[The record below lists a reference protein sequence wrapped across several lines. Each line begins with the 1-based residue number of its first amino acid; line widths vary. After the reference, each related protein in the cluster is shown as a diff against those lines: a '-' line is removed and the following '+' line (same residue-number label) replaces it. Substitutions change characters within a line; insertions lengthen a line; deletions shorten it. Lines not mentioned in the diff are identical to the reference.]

1 MLHREACGKHL
12 EKVGEGQ
19 SLSLETDF
27 KELERRANRLQ
38 GGERGKEA
46 TEVRG
51 RIVDRS
57 SKEVVKGRNCD
68 LEAQGLFLL
77 LFLFFVNRLRN

>member
-12 EKVGEGQ
+12 EKVSVGQ

-27 KELERRANRLQ
+27 KELERKANRLQ
-38 GGERGKEA
+38 GGERGK
-46 TEVRG
+46 VRG

-57 SKEVVKGRNCD
+57 RKEVGRKE
-68 LEAQGLFLL
+68 L
-77 LFLFFVNRLRN
+77 

>member
-12 EKVGEGQ
+12 EKVSEGQ
-19 SLSLETDF
+19 SPSLGTDF
-27 KELERRANRLQ
+27 KELERKANRLQ
-38 GGERGKEA
+38 GGERGK
-46 TEVRG
+46 VRG

-68 LEAQGLFLL
+68 LEAQGLFYFYFY
-77 LFLFFVNRLRN
+77 FL

>member
-12 EKVGEGQ
+12 EKVSEGQ

-27 KELERRANRLQ
+27 KELERKADSRVV
-38 GGERGKEA
+38 RGKEA

-57 SKEVVKGRNCD
+57 SKEVVKGRSCD
-68 LEAQGLFLL
+68 LEAQGLFYFYFY
-77 LFLFFVNRLRN
+77 FL